1 MNAALMASS
10 APPAWIV
17 QTLGFAVVVF
27 VLAKFVVPALKKIL
41 GGRTQGI
48 EETFRKIEKD
58 TRETADRLTEVKL
71 KLAQV
76 ADESQRRMKAALDDA
91 ERTRAQA
98 LADAQAQV
106 QAAMEKARREIQIE
120 SDKAVLDLRQKA
132 TELTLQA
139 ADHLVQSTMSDP
151 IQDKLV
157 ATYLDRLDTV
167 RKP

>member
-1 MNAALMASS
+1 VNPALMASGG
-10 APPAWIV
+10 PPAWIV
-17 QTLGFAVVVF
+17 QTLGFAVVIF
-27 VLAKFVVPALKKIL
+27 VLVKFVVPALKKIL

-58 TRETADRLTEVKL
+58 TRETGERLAEAKL

-98 LADAQAQV
+98 LDDAQTQV
-106 QAAMEKARREIQIE
+106 QTAMDKALREIQIE
-120 SDKAVLDLRQKA
+120 RDKAVLDLRQRA

-139 ADHLVQSTMSDP
+139 AEYLVQSSMNDP

-167 RKP
+167 KKS